1 MAKTPIAEDLQDQIV
16 DDLTIELSDDEAFD
30 ANILELK
37 VQNAIRE
44 VKRKRNYPASYTTE
58 MIEADL
64 ENYYDVIHDLA
75 IYEYNKVGAE
85 GQSLH
90 SEDDVQRSWVSKDD
104 LLKGVHAFVS
114 AL

>member
-1 MAKTPIAEDLQDQIV
+1 MAKSIIAEDLQREITDE
-16 DDLTIELSDDEAFD
+16 LTTELSDDEAFND
-30 ANILELK
+30 EILEIK
-37 VQNAIRE
+37 VKNAIRE

-58 MIEADL
+58 MIETDL

-75 IYEYNKVGAE
+75 LYEYNKVGAE

-114 AL
+114 VL

>member
-1 MAKTPIAEDLQDQIV
+1 MAKSIIAEDLQEQIV
-16 DDLTIELSDDEAFD
+16 DDLTVELSDDEAFND
-30 ANILELK
+30 NILEIK
-37 VQNAIRE
+37 VRNAIRE

-64 ENYYDVIHDLA
+64 ESYYDVIHDLA
-75 IYEYNKVGAE
+75 LYEYNKVGAE
-85 GQSLH
+85 GQTLH
-90 SEDDVQRSWVSKDD
+90 TEDDVQRSWVSKDD

>member
-1 MAKTPIAEDLQDQIV
+1 MAKSTIAEDLQNQIV
-16 DDLTIELSDDEAFD
+16 DELTTELSDDEAFNSD
-30 ANILELK
+30 ILEIK
-37 VQNAIRE
+37 VRNAMRE
-44 VKRKRNYPASYTTE
+44 VKRKRNYPASYTVE

-64 ENYYDVIHDLA
+64 EDYYDVIHDLA
-75 IYEYNKVGAE
+75 LFEYNKVGAE

>member
-1 MAKTPIAEDLQDQIV
+1 MAQAIIAEGLQEQII
-16 DDLTIELSDDEAFD
+16 DDLTVELSDDEAF
-30 ANILELK
+30 NSEILEIK
-37 VQNAIRE
+37 VKYAIRE
-44 VKRKRNYPASYTTE
+44 VKRKRNYPASYTMA

-64 ENYYDVIHDLA
+64 DNYYDVIHELA
-75 IYEYNKVGAE
+75 LYEYNKVGAE

-90 SEDDVQRSWVSKDD
+90 TEDDIQRSWVSKDD

>member
-1 MAKTPIAEDLQDQIV
+1 MAKSTIAEDLQNQIV
-16 DDLTIELSDDEAFD
+16 DELTTELSDDEAF
-30 ANILELK
+30 NSEILEIK
-37 VQNAIRE
+37 VRNAMRE
-44 VKRKRNYPASYTTE
+44 VKRKRNYPASYTVE

-64 ENYYDVIHDLA
+64 EDYYDVIHDLA
-75 IYEYNKVGAE
+75 LFEYNKVGAE

>member
-1 MAKTPIAEDLQDQIV
+1 MAKSIIAEDLQREITDE
-16 DDLTIELSDDEAFD
+16 LTTELSDDEAFNED
-30 ANILELK
+30 ILEIK
-37 VQNAIRE
+37 VKNAIRE
-44 VKRKRNYPASYTTE
+44 VKRKRNYPASYTAE

-64 ENYYDVIHDLA
+64 ENYYDVIHDIAL
-75 IYEYNKVGAE
+75 YEYNKVGAE

-114 AL
+114 VL